1 MSVRKA
7 LAVLALVGIVG
18 AASACSDVTA
28 PQTTHVCQV
37 TSGGQ
42 TCTD

>member
-7 LAVLALVGIVG
+7 LLSLTMIGIV
-18 AASACSDVTA
+18 AAAAACSDVTA
-28 PQTTHVCQV
+28 PQTAHTCQV
-37 TSGGQ
+37 TGGGQ